1 MTVLPLADGLP
12 STSEQPLSTKD
23 ASAAG
28 KLPDAPPSMA
38 ALRQQARNPASL
50 FPEAHAAFPQIE
62 SLKTQNAKLERI
74 YELDSK
80 RFQEQAT
87 SDKLR
92 IENLIKQTTLLE
104 GQLTTTQKSHA
115 DLSMLSSETPKY
127 DSNHYGRA

>member
-1 MTVLPLADGLP
+1 MGCLLRLNNPYQQKTRRKLASDLKHLPIRLHYGNRREFQIHCFLKLM
-12 STSEQPLSTKD
+12 PL
-23 ASAAG
+23 
-28 KLPDAPPSMA
+28 
-38 ALRQQARNPASL
+38 
-50 FPEAHAAFPQIE
+50 FPQIE

-92 IENLIKQTTLLE
+92 IESLIKQTTLLE

-115 DLSMLSSETPKY
+115 DLSMLSSQTPKH
-127 DSNHYGRA
+127 DSNNYGRT